1 MIELGFIKRFLYAL
15 ILNDL
20 FKNVKGFTNFLTNFI
35 ERRKLTDEKTHNKFF
50 TCH

>member
-20 FKNVKGFTNFLTNFI
+20 FKNVKGFTNFLTNFYKKKGESD
-35 ERRKLTDEKTHNKFF
+35 ERNH
-50 TCH
+50 